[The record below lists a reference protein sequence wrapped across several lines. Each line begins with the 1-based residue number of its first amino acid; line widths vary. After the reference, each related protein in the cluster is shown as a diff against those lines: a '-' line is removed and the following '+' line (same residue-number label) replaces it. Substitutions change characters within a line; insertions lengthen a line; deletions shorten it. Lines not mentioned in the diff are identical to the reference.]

1 MNILV
6 TNDDGIDSKGLW
18 ALAKAMSR
26 VGQVLVIAPD
36 KERSGVG
43 SSLSLH
49 NGIDISEVASS
60 IPGVCAYAIGGTPSD
75 CVMLGIRR
83 LSQANIDLVVSG
95 INPGPNIGR
104 DIHYSG
110 TVMATLQG
118 YYRKIPSIAV
128 SLYPKTREEEL
139 NFDFAAQVVEKLALN
154 IKNGKLNTDAIL
166 NVNVPN
172 IPRKQIKGIL
182 TTRTADTGYVKL
194 SEVEGDNVVNY
205 TLELDKLYNNSLE
218 EGTDIWAIHSGYI
231 SITPLRFEV
240 THHDVIPSIADCVQE
255 IEGEFLGNVQRS
267 NRIVRLPDDNIFQ
280 LALGNMTSALFIPPA
295 AYIFRIRF

>member
-18 ALAKAMSR
+18 ALAKAMTR
-26 VGQVLVIAPD
+26 VGQVLVVAPD

-60 IPGVCAYAIGGTPSD
+60 IPGVCAYAIDGTPSD

-83 LSQANIDLVVSG
+83 LAKGNVDLVVSG

-110 TVMATLQG
+110 TVMATLQSF
-118 YYRKIPSIAV
+118 YRKIPSIAV
-128 SLYPKTREEEL
+128 SLYPKTPEEEL
-139 NFDFAAQVVEKLALN
+139 KFDFAAQVVESLALN
-154 IKNGKLNTDAIL
+154 IKNGKLKTDAVL

-172 IPRKQIKGIL
+172 IPREQIKGIL
-182 TTRTADTGYVKL
+182 TTRAADTGYVKL
-194 SEVEGDNVVNY
+194 SDVKGDNVVNY
-205 TLELDKLYNNSLE
+205 TLELDKLYNNRLE
-218 EGTDIWAIHSGYI
+218 EDTDIWAIHNGYI

-240 THHDVIPSIADCVQE
+240 THYDVIPSIRQCVEE
-255 IEGEFLGNVQRS
+255 IEGEFLGKVHGR
-267 NRIVRLPDDNIFQ
+267 
-280 LALGNMTSALFIPPA
+280 TK
-295 AYIFRIRF
+295 

>member
-26 VGQVLVIAPD
+26 VGQVSVVAPD

-43 SSLSLH
+43 SGLSLH
-49 NGIDISEVASS
+49 NGIDINKVASS

-83 LSQANIDLVVSG
+83 LAQGNVDLVVSG
-95 INPGPNIGR
+95 INLGPNIGR

-110 TVMATLQG
+110 TVMATLQS
-118 YYRKIPSIAV
+118 YFRKIPSIAV
-128 SLYPKTREEEL
+128 SLYPKTPEEEL
-139 NFDFAAQVVEKLALN
+139 DFDFAAQVVERLALN
-154 IKNGKLNTDAIL
+154 IKNGKLKIDAIL

-172 IPRKQIKGIL
+172 IPREQIKGIL
-182 TTRTADTGYVKL
+182 TTRAADTGYVKL
-194 SEVEGDNVVNY
+194 SDVKGDNVVNY
-205 TLELDKLYNNSLE
+205 TLELDKLYNNRLE
-218 EGTDIWAIHSGYI
+218 EDTDIWAIHNGYI

-240 THHDVIPSIADCVQE
+240 THHDVIPSIRQCVEE
-255 IEGEFLGNVQRS
+255 IEGEFLGKVHGR
-267 NRIVRLPDDNIFQ
+267 
-280 LALGNMTSALFIPPA
+280 TK
-295 AYIFRIRF
+295 